1 MPDMSMLDRT
11 KLALRITEGD
21 FDVQINDLIDAAKQD
36 LGIAG
41 VVSATEL
48 DSITRTAVITYVQ
61 MHFGEPDNYDR
72 LKQSYDE
79 QKAQLSTATG
89 HTNWGE

>member
-11 KLALRITEGD
+11 KLALRIKTTD
-21 FDVQINDLIDAAKQD
+21 FDTQINDLIDAAKQD

-48 DSITRTAVITYVQ
+48 DSITRTAIITYVQ
-61 MHFGEPDNYDR
+61 MHFGEPDNYDQ

>member
-11 KLALRITEGD
+11 KLAMRIKTTD
-21 FDVQINDLIDAAKQD
+21 FDTQINDLIDAAKQD

-61 MHFGEPDNYDR
+61 MHFGEPDNYDQ

>member
-21 FDVQINDLIDAAKQD
+21 FDVQINDLIDAAKLD